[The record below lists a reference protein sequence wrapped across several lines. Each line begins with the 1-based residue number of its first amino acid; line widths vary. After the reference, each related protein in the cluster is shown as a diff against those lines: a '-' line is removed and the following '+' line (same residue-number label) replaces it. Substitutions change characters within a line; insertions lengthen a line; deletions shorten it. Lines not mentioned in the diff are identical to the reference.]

1 MSGHSRTW
9 GPFFGTPNNQQA
21 WKAVV
26 VYIRDTRHFNSY
38 LDKIIKP
45 SVNKPTGL
53 LSRTCTLIL
62 LDFGWNTVE
71 FKNNPLHV

>member
-1 MSGHSRTW
+1 MVILGPGGHFLELPIINRPGKLLLFTFEILDIS
-9 GPFFGTPNNQQA
+9 
-21 WKAVV
+21 
-26 VYIRDTRHFNSY
+26 SY

-71 FKNNPLHV
+71 FQK